1 MRPNARHISSAGSSP
16 LAALASSGATRLAD
30 VDARGARGF
39 VLGRVDDALLDVGGQ
54 AVEGLVDV
62 DVALGRDLEEG
73 NAQFVGKS
81 LALLRGYYPLLLPVA
96 FVADQNLVD
105 ALGGVLLDVGEPGA
119 DVYRKREW
127 LALMKCAQVARQVSK
142 TMPAILVSQKT

>member
-1 MRPNARHISSAGSSP
+1 MRPNACHISSPVHLS
-16 LAALASSGATRLAD
+16 LAALASSGAACLAD
-30 VDARGARGF
+30 VDACGARGF

-54 AVEGLVDV
+54 TVEGLVDV

-96 FVADQNLVD
+96 LVADQNLVD
-105 ALGGVLLDVGEPGA
+105 AFGGVLLDVGEPGA
-119 DVYRKREW
+119 DVYRGGS
-127 LALMKCAQVARQVSK
+127 C
-142 TMPAILVSQKT
+142 